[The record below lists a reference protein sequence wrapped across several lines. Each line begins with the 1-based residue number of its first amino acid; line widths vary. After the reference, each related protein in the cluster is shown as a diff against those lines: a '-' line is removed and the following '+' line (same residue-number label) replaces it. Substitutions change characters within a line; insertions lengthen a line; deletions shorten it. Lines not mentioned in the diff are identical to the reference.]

1 MKKEIAISL
10 KKVLSNLKINLKKEE
25 IENLIEIPPSSEI
38 GDYAFPCFSLAKKL
52 HRSVYP
58 KLRSEGAKKNPHEI
72 ALEIKDKISNK
83 NFEDVQ
89 VSGAYIN
96 FFVDKKKF
104 AENIIKEIL
113 KEKENFGKSNIGR
126 KEKTMVEF
134 PSQNTNKPLHLG
146 HLRNMSIGESISRI
160 LEFNSEKVIRANL
173 NNDRGVHICKSMVA
187 YKKYGKNKNPT
198 KKSDHFVGD
207 FYIRFNQIV
216 KENKDY
222 EKKAQECLQKWE
234 AKDKET
240 LDLWKKMNK
249 WALDGFKETYKKFGI
264 KHDKEY
270 YESKIYKKGKEIV
283 LEGLKKGIFEKKD
296 GSIIINLEKEKLGE
310 KVLLREDGT
319 SLYIIQDIYLA
330 KLKQDEYKINK
341 SIYIVGNEQE
351 YHFKVLFT
359 ILSKLGFN
367 YKNLKH
373 LSYGMVNLPEG
384 KMKSREGIVV
394 DADNLI
400 KEVQDLVKK
409 ELTSREKISKKE
421 LESRSLKIALSAIKY
436 FLLKVDS
443 KKNML
448 FNPKESISFEG
459 DTGPYLLY
467 SYARASSILR
477 KSKNKLNKNNFQIK
491 NISEHELK
499 LLKKLSQFPEV
510 VSNSYNTL
518 NPSLIAN
525 YSYQLTQIF
534 NGFYHSCPV
543 INSEQELFRLAL
555 VKSFR
560 YVLENSLKLLGIEII
575 DKM

>member
-1 MKKEIAISL
+1 MRKLIIKLLENILKE
-10 KKVLSNLKINLKKEE
+10 KKINLKKEE
-25 IENLIEIPPSSEI
+25 IENLIEIPPSNEM
-38 GDYAFPCFSLAKKL
+38 GDYAFPCFILSKKL
-52 HRSVYP
+52 
-58 KLRSEGAKKNPHEI
+58 KKNPNQI
-72 ALEIKDKISNK
+72 ALEIKKKISNK

-134 PSQNTNKPLHLG
+134 PSPNTNKPLHLG
-146 HLRNMSIGESISRI
+146 HLKIMLIGESISRI
-160 LEFNSEKVIRANL
+160 LGFNSEKVIRANL

-187 YKKYGKNKNPT
+187 YKKYGKNKKPI

-207 FYIRFNQIV
+207 FYIRFNQMV

-234 AKDKET
+234 TKDKET

-283 LEGLKKGIFEKKD
+283 LGGLKKGIFEKKD

-310 KVLLREDGT
+310 KVLLRDDGT
-319 SLYIIQDIYLA
+319 SLYITQDIYLA

-341 SIYIVGNEQE
+341 SIYVVGNEQE